1 MTTISKLFAAGILIT
16 AFFTNNIQAQNQLPN
31 MELSNIYGEKVNIS
45 EYGKSDKITLFSF
58 WATWCGPCKKELN
71 NLQEVYPE
79 WKEKYNLQIV
89 AVSTDDQR
97 SSPKVRPYVE
107 GQGWEYDV
115 LLDVNE
121 ELKRQLNFQSV
132 PHTVLVNQKGE
143 IVSQHDGYVE
153 GDEYEILEK
162 ELIKLTTPAAQD
174 SEKVED
180 RK

>member
-1 MTTISKLFAAGILIT
+1 MTAFSKLFFAGLLLAT
-16 AFFTNNIQAQNQLPN
+16 TFVSNVWAQNQLPN
-31 MELSNIYGEKVNIS
+31 MELSDIYGKKINIS
-45 EYGKSDKITLFSF
+45 DYGNSGKVTLFSF

-79 WKEKYNLQIV
+79 WKDKYNLQIV

-97 SSPKVRPYVE
+97 SAAKVRPYVE
-107 GQGWEYDV
+107 GQGWEYEV

-132 PHTVLVNQKGE
+132 PHTVLVNDKGE
-143 IVSQHDGYVE
+143 IISQHDGYVE

-162 ELIKLTTPAAQD
+162 ELIKL
-174 SEKVED
+174 SEEANKSEGS
-180 RK
+180 KKK